1 MSDFAVSLDWSRATA
16 DFSPKTYDRTHTL
29 RMSGGFTYQGS
40 AAPDFNGKA
49 ELANPEETLLAALA
63 SCHMLTFLAIAANSK
78 LVVDSYED
86 TAVAKLEKNEKGKL
100 CIKNVLLQP
109 KVSFSGAKT
118 PNAEELMHLHEKAHA
133 NCIIA
138 NSVAATVLVQPKP

>member
-1 MSDFAVSLDWSRATA
+1 
-16 DFSPKTYDRTHTL
+16 
-29 RMSGGFTYQGS
+29 MSGGFAYQAS

-78 LVVDSYED
+78 LVVDAYED
-86 TAVAKLEKNEKGKL
+86 TATAKLEKNAKGKL
-100 CIKNVLLQP
+100 CIQSVLLQP
-109 KVSFSGAKT
+109 RVSFGGGKIPT
-118 PNAEELMHLHEKAHA
+118 AEELTHLHEKAHA

-138 NSVAATVLVQPKP
+138 NSITAAVLVQSKP

>member
-1 MSDFAVSLDWSRATA
+1 MSDFAVSLKWARTTA
-16 DFSPKTYDRTHTL
+16 DFSPKEYDRTHTV
-29 RMSGGFTYQGS
+29 RMSGGFAYRAS
-40 AAPDFNGKA
+40 AAPEFNGKA

-86 TAVAKLEKNEKGKL
+86 TVAAKLEKNAKGKM
-100 CIKNVLLQP
+100 CIQSVLLQP
-109 KVSFSGAKT
+109 KVSFSGGKL
-118 PNAEELMHLHEKAHA
+118 PNAEELAHLHEKAHA

-138 NSVAATVLVQPKP
+138 NSISATVLVQPKP